1 MKIGLNGTYWG
12 LVMNNIKINKNDL
25 ISFLDYLLDK
35 VEICYY
41 NECKQAIIRF
51 LERNDIKYE

>member
-1 MKIGLNGTYWG
+1 
-12 LVMNNIKINKNDL
+12 MNNIKINKNDL
-25 ISFLDYLLDK
+25 IAFLDYLLDK
-35 VEICYY
+35 VETCYY